1 MSYDKAANIVSVK
14 LLVIVITISKRYPS
28 TLCLLQRNF
37 YNLQKTSTY
46 WKCSNINN
54 VVMLCSVLL
63 IAILYFSLLQF
74 CYTSFNSCILIKQ
87 WRISTVTKKLH
98 TNFKRIKNE
107 GWRRWWWRQCEQILI
122 LLKQTHQPLWLL
134 KFW

>member
-46 WKCSNINN
+46 
-54 VVMLCSVLL
+54 
-63 IAILYFSLLQF
+63 
-74 CYTSFNSCILIKQ
+74 
-87 WRISTVTKKLH
+87 
-98 TNFKRIKNE
+98 
-107 GWRRWWWRQCEQILI
+107 
-122 LLKQTHQPLWLL
+122 
-134 KFW
+134 